1 MRIVVYS
8 TNSNRFEAADYE
20 ITSFPS
26 RAHEW
31 EAVASAYPEHRFV
44 LATQLPGTFLLD
56 LSGGGLGEKAPSVEY
71 AVLRGRAPAALADE
85 ITLLRP
91 DLAIAYSFWEPPFDW
106 MALQDSMI
114 GERLRE
120 KGI

>member
-26 RAHEW
+26 RADEW
-31 EAVASAYPEHRFV
+31 EAVASLYPEHQFV
-44 LATQLPGTFLLD
+44 LATQLPGSFLVD
-56 LSGGGLGEKAPSVEY
+56 LSGGGLGEKASSVEY
-71 AVLRGRAPAALADE
+71 VILRGTSPASLADE
-85 ITLLRP
+85 IASLSP

-106 MALQDSMI
+106 MALQ
-114 GERLRE
+114 
-120 KGI
+120 